1 MRIQTFD
8 TTLRDGTQGEA
19 VSFSVDDKLLIA
31 RKLDEL
37 GIDYI
42 EGGWPGSNPKDKEFF
57 ARART
62 LGLAHARITAFGATR
77 LARYRVDD
85 DPSVAALVDAGTP
98 AVSIFGKTW
107 DLHVERALGIPLDEN
122 LSLIRETVAFLKQHG
137 KEVIYDAEHFFDG
150 YAANPAYALRTLEA
164 AARAGADVLCLC
176 DTNGGTLTS
185 RLAPIVAEVRRAFD
199 GVIGIHTHND
209 SDVGVANALAAVE
222 AGATHVQGC
231 MNGYG
236 ERCGNANLASIIA
249 NLELKLGHAAIGRER
264 LAQLT
269 GACKFI
275 AELANLPLRNDQ
287 PFVGR
292 SAFAHKGGIHVS
304 AVMKDPATYEHIA
317 PELVGNRQRV
327 LVSDLS
333 GRGNIAYKL
342 QEHGLADRLDEAG
355 RRAVLDRIKQLEFE
369 GYELEAADGTFE
381 LLVLET
387 LHPEAHFF
395 DVDRYEV
402 TARYEADQPSET
414 TARVTLRVGEHGHTA
429 SAGGHGPFNALHS
442 CLRKCLM
449 TSYPQITGV
458 RLTDYKVRVL
468 DSGAGTAAKVRVL
481 IEWADDRRT
490 WSTVGVSD
498 NIIEASWRALVDAIR
513 LELIRLVDAGGGM
526 RDRVTAN
533 LKSGD

>member
-1 MRIQTFD
+1 MRIHTFD

-19 VSFSVDDKLLIA
+19 VSFSVDDKLLIV
-31 RKLDEL
+31 RTLDEL

-57 ARART
+57 ARARS
-62 LGLAHARITAFGATR
+62 LPLAQAKLTAFGATR
-77 LARYRVDD
+77 LARHRVDE
-85 DPSVAALVDAGTP
+85 DPSVRALVEAGTS

-107 DLHVERALGIPLDEN
+107 DLHVERALGISLDEN
-122 LSLIRETVAFLKQHG
+122 LALISETVAFLKHHG

-150 YAANPAYALRTLEA
+150 HAANPAYAFRTLEA
-164 AARAGADVLCLC
+164 AAAAGADVLCLC
-176 DTNGGTLTS
+176 DTNGGTPTA
-185 RLAPIVAEVRRAFD
+185 RIGRDVAGVRQAFG

-209 SDVGVANALAAVE
+209 SDVAVANALAAVD

-249 NLELKLGHAAIGRER
+249 NLELKFGHTTIGRAR
-264 LAQLT
+264 LESLT
-269 GACKFI
+269 SVCKFI
-275 AELANLPLRNDQ
+275 AELANLPLRGDQ
-287 PFVGR
+287 PFVGK

-304 AVMKDPATYEHIA
+304 AVLKDSTTYEHIA

-333 GRGNIAYKL
+333 GRGNIIYKL
-342 QEHGLADRLDEAG
+342 KEQGLADRLQEPA
-355 RRAVLDRIKQLEFE
+355 RRALLDRIKQLEYE

-381 LLVLET
+381 LLVRQA
-387 LHPEAHFF
+387 LHPDAHFF
-395 DVDRYEV
+395 DVDSYQV
-402 TARYEADQPSET
+402 TSRVTEDRRSET
-414 TARVTLRVGEHGHTA
+414 TATVSLRVNGQAHTA
-429 SAGGHGPFNALHS
+429 TAAGHGPFNALHS
-442 CLRKCLM
+442 CLRKCL
-449 TSYPQITGV
+449 TASFPQITGV

-468 DSGAGTAAKVRVL
+468 DSHEGTASKVRVL
-481 IEWADDRRT
+481 IEWADDRRS

-513 LELIRLVDAGGGM
+513 LELIRLADGVGREQLEA
-526 RDRVTAN
+526 RR
-533 LKSGD
+533 